1 MKAFADKTHKA
12 DFRKFITARFFSVIS
27 FQIQSLAIAWFIYD
41 LTSNPLSL
49 GYVGLSQFLPM
60 ALFSPYAGICADKYN
75 KKNIIRACFFFG
87 TCISLSLAG
96 LSYQKSLNQNTIYL
110 LMIGLGIVRAFVG
123 AATQS
128 FLPNIVTK
136 NDFSQYVAK
145 NSSAWQIAIIIGPS
159 LGGFLYAYFI
169 QAVYMTYLIAGLCV
183 FLSLLCFITI
193 QSSSISQTLTHSFF
207 NQIKEGFNF
216 LKQETRLLGAI
227 SLDLFAVLLG
237 GATALLPIYAK
248 DILHVGPQGLGIL
261 RSAPALGATLMA
273 IFLSYKPIKRN
284 IGKRMLLAVLC
295 FGLFT
300 LGFALSRSFILS
312 LFFLFCMGASD
323 IISVVTRGTLVQ
335 VLTPSNMR
343 GRISAINLMFIGAS
357 NELGE
362 FESGVTAKWF
372 GTVWAAA
379 LGGLGT
385 VLIALSWRKLF
396 PSLWNLDE
404 LHKEDIQ

>member
-1 MKAFADKTHKA
+1 MKSFADTTHRL
-12 DFRKFITARFFSVIS
+12 DFIKFIVARFFSVIS

-41 LTSNPLSL
+41 LTSDPLSL
-49 GYVGLSQFLPM
+49 GYIGLSQFLPM
-60 ALFSPYAGICADKYN
+60 AFFSPYAGTCADKYD
-75 KKNIIRACFFFG
+75 KKNIIRTCFFFG
-87 TCISLSLAG
+87 TCISFALAG
-96 LSYQKSLNQNTIYL
+96 LSYNNNLNQNAIYL
-110 LMIGLGIVRAFVG
+110 LMTALGVVRAFVG

-128 FLPNIVTK
+128 FLPNIVAK
-136 NDFSQYVAK
+136 NEFSQHVAK
-145 NSSAWQIAIIIGPS
+145 TSSAWQIAIIIGPS

-169 QAVYMTYLIAGLCV
+169 NAIYMTYLISGVFL
-183 FLSLLCFITI
+183 FLSLLCFISI
-193 QSSSISQTLTHSFF
+193 ESSSISQALSSSFF
-207 NQIKEGFNF
+207 NQIKEGFIF
-216 LKQETRLLGAI
+216 LKKESRLLGAI

-248 DILHVGPQGLGIL
+248 DILHVGPQGLGVL
-261 RSAPALGATLMA
+261 KSAPALGATLMA
-273 IFLSYKPIKRN
+273 ILLSYKPIKRN

-300 LGFALSRSFILS
+300 LGFALSKSFILS
-312 LFFLFCMGASD
+312 IFFLFCMGASD

-362 FESGVTAKWF
+362 FESGITAKWF
-372 GTVWAAA
+372 GTIWAAA
-379 LGGLGT
+379 LGGIGT
-385 VLIALSWRKLF
+385 ILIALSWKKLF

>member
-1 MKAFADKTHKA
+1 MKAFADTTHHS
-12 DFRKFITARFFSVIS
+12 DFRKFIIARFFSVVS

-41 LTSNPLSL
+41 LTSDPLSL
-49 GYVGLSQFLPM
+49 GYIGLSQFLPM
-60 ALFSPYAGICADKYN
+60 AIFSPYAGTCADKYD
-75 KKNIIRACFFFG
+75 KKKIIGACFFWG
-87 TCISLSLAG
+87 TCISLILAG
-96 LSYQKSLNQNTIYL
+96 LSFKNSLTAGTIYI
-110 LMIGLGIVRAFVG
+110 LMTALGIIRAFVG

-128 FLPNIVTK
+128 FLPNIVAK
-136 NDFSQYVAK
+136 EDFSQHVAK

-169 QAVYMTYLIAGLCV
+169 NAIYMTYLTAGLFL
-183 FLSLLCFITI
+183 FLSLLCFIRI
-193 QSSSISQTLTHSFF
+193 QSASISQELSNSFF
-207 NQIKEGFNF
+207 NQVKEGFLF

-237 GATALLPIYAK
+237 GATALLPIYAR

-261 RSAPALGATLMA
+261 RSSPALGATLMA

-284 IGKRMLLAVLC
+284 IGKRMLIAVLC

-312 LFFLFCMGASD
+312 LVFLFCMGASD
-323 IISVVTRGTLVQ
+323 IVSVVTRGTLVQ

-385 VLIALSWRKLF
+385 VLIALSWKKLF